1 MTPHRLRA
9 AWLPLGLPLL
19 WVALCAGCGYSF
31 SGTSLPG
38 HIRTIA
44 VPVFANETLDGLIAE
59 ETTRGMSDRFL
70 EDNRLKVARETTAD
84 CVLAGRVIHYERR
97 VYSYTPAQE
106 PQDYIVIVRIA
117 VVLNDRVQSRDLWSA
132 ESLEATATYPA
143 SGSTSSGGTTE
154 ASGGALPANEQ
165 EARAAAIR
173 KLAQDV
179 LARTL
184 EQW

>member
-1 MTPHRLRA
+1 VTPHRTRA
-9 AWLPLGLPLL
+9 AWLLLL
-19 WVALCAGCGYSF
+19 WPALCAGCGYSF

-44 VPVFANETLDGLIAE
+44 IPVFANETLDGLIAQ

-70 EDNRLKVARETTAD
+70 EDNRLKVAREATAD
-84 CVLAGRVIHYERR
+84 CVLTGRVIHYERR

-117 VVLNDRVQSRDLWSA
+117 VVLSDRVQNRDLWSS

-143 SGSTSSGGTTE
+143 SGSTSSGGTSD

>member
-1 MTPHRLRA
+1 MTRHRSCAARHA
-9 AWLPLGLPLL
+9 AWSALL
-19 WVALCAGCGYSF
+19 WFSLCAGCGYSF

-44 VPVFANETLDGLIAE
+44 VPVFANETLDGLIAQ

-84 CVLAGRVIHYERR
+84 CVLTGRVIYYERR
-97 VYSYTPAQE
+97 VYSYTPQQE

-117 VVLNDRVQSRDLWSA
+117 VVLSDRVQNRDLWST
-132 ESLEATATYPA
+132 ESMEATATYPA
-143 SGSTSSGGTTE
+143 SGSTSSAATSETD
-154 ASGGALPANEQ
+154 GGALPANEQ
-165 EARAAAIR
+165 EARAAAIH

>member
-1 MTPHRLRA
+1 VTPHGTRA
-9 AWLPLGLPLL
+9 AWLLLL
-19 WVALCAGCGYSF
+19 WPALCAGCGYSF

-70 EDNRLKVARETTAD
+70 EDNRLKVAREATAD
-84 CVLAGRVIHYERR
+84 CVLTGRVIHYERR

-117 VVLNDRVQSRDLWSA
+117 VVLSDRVQNRDLWSS
-132 ESLEATATYPA
+132 ESMEATATYPA
-143 SGSTSSGGTTE
+143 SGSTGSGGTGE
-154 ASGGALPANEQ
+154 SGGGALPANEQ